1 MKFIRTLALTSG
13 VALSLLGAQ
22 ALQAQEL
29 ALGVKATGSVPKGD
43 LGSNAFLDSKLGYGA
58 GVHLAIGVPGGA
70 LVPRIDYTVYD
81 NHGNGGAKA
90 TMLQAGVDYDFYFN
104 RGVYTGP
111 YIGVGAGYGS
121 TKFQQATPHLD
132 DTPNNIYYAGQ
143 LGYMFTRHLGVEARY
158 TYAEYKPN
166 FNGGTP
172 AYSSPTLSGS
182 LILQF

>member
-1 MKFIRTLALTSG
+1 
-13 VALSLLGAQ
+13 
-22 ALQAQEL
+22 
-29 ALGVKATGSVPKGD
+29 
-43 LGSNAFLDSKLGYGA
+43 
-58 GVHLAIGVPGGA
+58 
-70 LVPRIDYTVYD
+70 
-81 NHGNGGAKA
+81 
-90 TMLQAGVDYDFYFN
+90 
-104 RGVYTGP
+104 
-111 YIGVGAGYGS
+111 VGAGYGS